1 MSSMSA
7 SKDSSVKR
15 SRLQFGCA
23 RITSAICGSVNL
35 ILVVDFI
42 GHIKRDRG
50 WLPFHP
56 LLVAP
61 RPALDLLIGA
71 KHLSAAATASQP

>member
-1 MSSMSA
+1 VRA
-7 SKDSSVKR
+7 HHKR
-15 SRLQFGCA
+15 NLWFGEPDFSC
-23 RITSAICGSVNL
+23 R
-35 ILVVDFI
+35 FI

-56 LLVAP
+56 LLVAS

-71 KHLSAAATASQP
+71 KHLFVSAMGWQLPLLPPQPEF